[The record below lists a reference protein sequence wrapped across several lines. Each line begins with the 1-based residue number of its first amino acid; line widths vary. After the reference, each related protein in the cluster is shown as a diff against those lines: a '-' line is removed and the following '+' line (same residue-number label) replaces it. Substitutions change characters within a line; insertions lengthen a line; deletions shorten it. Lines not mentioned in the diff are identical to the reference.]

1 MNPLIETIKSQNV
14 PVGSVCTAAQHLGL
28 SGIGLLN
35 DSDYI
40 DRIEAISGSKV
51 AFDDSNMYRITYSYL
66 VTEIIK
72 LSDNSDVL
80 DVKNILLMAK
90 AKALTLITDN
100 PWMFAV
106 VEGEQKLDSAGNI
119 KPKKGAKKDMAKK
132 VYNDLIKDKVT
143 ARKDAIAILVKE
155 VGLTPAGAST
165 YYANL
170 KKGVL

>member
-1 MNPLIETIKSQNV
+1 MNPLIEIIKSQNV
-14 PVGSVCTAAQHLGL
+14 PVSSVCSAAQHMGL
-28 SGIGLLN
+28 SGIGQLN

-40 DRIEAISGSKV
+40 DRIEAISGEKV
-51 AFDDSNMYRITYSYL
+51 AFTDPNMYRITYSYL
-66 VTEIIK
+66 VTEIIRF
-72 LSDNSDVL
+72 SDNSDML
-80 DVKNILLMAK
+80 DVENILLMAK
-90 AKALTLITDN
+90 AKALTLVTDN

-106 VEGEQKLDSAGNI
+106 VDGEPKLDASGNV

-132 VYNDLIKDKVT
+132 VYNDLIKGKVT